1 MQGMKMEFGGYGMPM
16 ADKEAIK
23 RLTNSLRAF
32 PNLRRLP
39 TKRLEPSVTRHWLRL
54 AVLFNYLNSRL
65 LAVPASF
72 PPVSCLSSRTP
83 AAPSKAPSNY
93 TVSISLFCTCRRCR
107 PKSGWIAMATHANA
121 YRGGRIETRCSGCS

>member
-1 MQGMKMEFGGYGMPM
+1 MEFGGYGVPM

-39 TKRLEPSVTRHWLRL
+39 TKRLEPRVTRHWLRL

-65 LAVPASF
+65 LAV
-72 PPVSCLSSRTP
+72 
-83 AAPSKAPSNY
+83 
-93 TVSISLFCTCRRCR
+93 
-107 PKSGWIAMATHANA
+107 
-121 YRGGRIETRCSGCS
+121 